1 MNVDSERIAHSGG
14 DFTDKIRRL
23 FDSVPSDTGRRMTV
37 KEVCQAAAAKGHD
50 ISEAY
55 LYQLSQGRK
64 SNPSYS
70 AINAISA
77 GFGVP
82 ATYFFDDELRAK
94 VDSQIELLRLL
105 ADTPVQQIYF
115 RARDLSD
122 ENVEEVLEY
131 VRYLR
136 HKQSLPP
143 LNDLR

>member
-1 MNVDSERIAHSGG
+1 MSADGEKNMHTGG
-14 DFTDKIRRL
+14 DFTERIRQL
-23 FDSVPSDTGRRMTV
+23 FDSVPNDSGRRMTV
-37 KEVCQAAAAKGHD
+37 KEVCHAAAAKGHD

-82 ATYFFDDELRAK
+82 ATYFFDDDLR
-94 VDSQIELLRLL
+94 VQIDRQIELLRLL

-136 HKQSLPP
+136 HKQNLPP
-143 LNDLR
+143 LDDLR